1 METGFKD
8 SDSTVWRIR
17 IGSVLA
23 TKAQKVAN
31 PIASSAIRTELR
43 CSSDRLLLL
52 RGIKTIDAII
62 ILYLY
67 TIINLLI
74 LKY

>member
-52 RGIKTIDAII
+52 RGIKTIDERLLFYIY
-62 ILYLY
+62 IL
-67 TIINLLI
+67 LLI
-74 LKY
+74 Y